1 MIDVSAETRR
11 ELADPAATDVVLVA
25 FSDRAAEI
33 HGTLRIGIGGSR
45 VSAAVLGIVFAS
57 GRPAGASVE
66 AAELEGEPDWA
77 AIEVAGVGFA
87 TVEPLRAWR
96 ASFDDG
102 QAQLELELQA
112 ITGPI
117 PVAERPGWEGLDGYE
132 QICHVSGRARIGGRE
147 ATIDCLGRREH
158 TWGAVDWESVEALRR
173 VDAWLDDGGGL
184 LIAASHPAGA
194 EGHEAEAI
202 SAILIDVDDET
213 GEPELY
219 AAAVAEPRVS
229 TTYDGEGH
237 QIRAGLE
244 LWVADDDELPLRG
257 AGHAIC
263 GTTLELGRLRL
274 ETAFFDWSVAGRHG
288 TGRYDILR
296 RT

>member
-1 MIDVSAETRR
+1 MTEVSAEGRR
-11 ELADPAATDVVLVA
+11 ELGDPAATDVVLVA
-25 FSDRAAEI
+25 FSDRAAEV
-33 HGTLRIGIGGSR
+33 HGTLRIGIGGSPAT
-45 VSAAVLGIVFAS
+45 AAVLGIVFAS

-66 AAELEGEPDWA
+66 AAELEGEADWA
-77 AIEVAGVGFA
+77 AIEVAGVGFQ

-102 QAQLELELQA
+102 QARLELELNA

-117 PVAERPGWEGLDGYE
+117 PVADRPGWEGLDGYE
-132 QICHVSGRARIGGRE
+132 QICHVAGRARVGGRE

-158 TWGAVDWESVEALRR
+158 TWGAVDWERTDTVRR

-184 LIAASHPAGA
+184 LIASSRPAGA
-194 EGHEAEAI
+194 QGHEEEAL
-202 SAILIDVDDET
+202 SAILIDVDDD
-213 GEPELY
+213 GEQPELF
-219 AAAVAEPRVS
+219 AAAVADPRVS
-229 TTYDGEGH
+229 TTYDGDGH

-244 LWVADDDELPLRG
+244 LWVADDDELPVRG
-257 AGHAIC
+257 AGHAVC

-296 RT
+296 RG